1 MNIDR
6 HILPKIAIAGMFL
19 LLVLLQPV
27 WATGQQIPMHQS
39 QTQTLGQTQSAA
51 GGAAGAGGSVSSDH
65 WAVSMPNWGGSY
77 GAELTVCNSGWG
89 WGAWW
94 GPDHQCIELVYR
106 LRALQATPV
115 PKPERYLSIDPPLGE
130 RRREPY
136 PTLNADVR
144 ERVGDCPKPPPAKP
158 RAPARAASSAGKG
171 LDLCGRPR

>member
-27 WATGQQIPMHQS
+27 WATGPAPHQQIPMHQS

-51 GGAAGAGGSVSSDH
+51 GGAAGAGGNVSSDH

-94 GPDHQCIELVYR
+94 GPDHQCIELIYR

-115 PKPERYLSIDPPLGE
+115 PKPERYLSIDPPGCQK
-130 RRREPY
+130 
-136 PTLNADVR
+136 A
-144 ERVGDCPKPPPAKP
+144 PAKP
-158 RAPARAASSAGKG
+158 RAKVAGGKG
-171 LDLCGRPR
+171 LDLCGRQK